1 MSPSFHS
8 VPWCWGPG
16 LALWAWAYPIT
27 LGRPVGQRR
36 GRSERSRRGRT
47 TAREGRWYGMTES
60 RQISADCSRCFRKV
74 EDSTVEIW
82 IETREKTQITS
93 SMAWFSGENVKCV
106 NNLLTRFPIFPSTN
120 CENEERLGFYF
131 GKLGWII
138 LFFD

>member
-16 LALWAWAYPIT
+16 LALWAWACPIT

-60 RQISADCSRCFRKV
+60 RQIAPDVSGKLRIQPSKFGLKLRK
-74 EDSTVEIW
+74 
-82 IETREKTQITS
+82 KTQITS

-106 NNLLTRFPIFPSTN
+106 NNLFTRFPIFPSTN
-120 CENEERLGFYF
+120 CENEERLGF
-131 GKLGWII
+131 
-138 LFFD
+138 